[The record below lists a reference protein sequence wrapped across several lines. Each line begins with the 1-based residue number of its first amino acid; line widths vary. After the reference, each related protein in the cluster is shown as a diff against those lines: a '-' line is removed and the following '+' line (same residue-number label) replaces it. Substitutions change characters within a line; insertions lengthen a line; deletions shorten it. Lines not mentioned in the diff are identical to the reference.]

1 MVRSLHHIRFINS
14 TQAVNT
20 KVLNLE
26 SKQAIRLLSI
36 GWIPNPKKKILI
48 LIKTIQRK
56 RNSKKMIP
64 KKMLI

>member
-1 MVRSLHHIRFINS
+1 MVLSLHHIRFINS